1 MAFETGPASQNL
13 SFLLDLRQILRTME
27 TTSTSKS
34 SKGMDW
40 ILFLVFLVIFVLML
54 MYVDEFFWVPMPFML
69 TYLVK
74 ALDSM

>member
-1 MAFETGPASQNL
+1 
-13 SFLLDLRQILRTME
+13 ME